1 MLKKYLKINE
11 TAFAGIVLLIIAVPL
26 LTSYQN
32 KKSAKEISQKQQ
44 TEVATTTQEKLYAEA
59 PWRKEYED
67 AVDEYINSPIK
78 AYEVLSAE
86 LLKKLQPF
94 EVVTESIGDFDI
106 FNENGSSIETTTNGH
121 KLKFKNFKS
130 IFTDG
135 RYAEVTA
142 TKNGRVVAQKKFAD
156 PITDV
161 IKVETQDTSYLIVQ
175 TFAGGAHCCIEII
188 PIVVSQSKTFIGENI
203 IDAGDSGGSVYAP
216 KDKPLIFLKNDRL
229 YFISGDTRFSYFYTN
244 YADSTSM
251 LLQTVYSVNKTTG
264 EIEDASSEFS
274 GEYKKMISVLDTAMD
289 KIQKY
294 DKEKIQSVFKYHMSH
309 EYIHLN
315 PTLRFFADTKIKG
328 NTASGLPKYENDLNF
343 FSDNTETENY
353 HFGELTKEA
362 LYLLNGS
369 SISKLEDQDD
379 IPLLPR

>member
-1 MLKKYLKINE
+1 MLKQYLKINE
-11 TAFAGIVLLIIAVPL
+11 TVFAGIVLLIIVVPL
-26 LTSYQN
+26 FIGYQN
-32 KKSAKEISQKQQ
+32 KRVTEGVLQKEH
-44 TEVATTTQEKLYAEA
+44 ATKGDFEERKLYTEA
-59 PWRKEYED
+59 SWRKEYED
-67 AVDEYINSPIK
+67 AVDEYINSPVK

-86 LLKKLQPF
+86 LLQKLQPF
-94 EVVTESIGDFDI
+94 NVETESIGDFDI
-106 FNENGSSIETTTNGH
+106 FDENGSSIETTTNGH

-188 PIVVSQSKTFIGENI
+188 PIVVSQSKTFIGENV
-203 IDAGDSGGSVYAP
+203 IDAGDSGGAVYAP

-264 EIEDASSEFS
+264 EIEDASSEFF

-294 DKEKIQSVFKYHMSH
+294 DKEKIQSVFKYYISH
-309 EYIHLN
+309 EYIRLN

-362 LYLLNGS
+362 LYFLNGS

-379 IPLLPR
+379 IPFLPR